1 MYQYVFSGTCILTLS
16 PLFFMLQNEI
26 RKRKLIYTDQV
37 LTMTAMMIVSVFF

>member
-1 MYQYVFSGTCILTLS
+1 
-16 PLFFMLQNEI
+16 MLQNEI